1 LSGDVAAHNLRSVS
15 GTDPSEAPLAVT
27 SFLAL
32 GTIGARIPFVE
43 KNRGINVMTHK
54 ELILDCLRVGLDGE
68 KVDYEWNKSED
79 QSVLV
84 KFEDGKR
91 VRVTVQEMNGV

>member
-1 LSGDVAAHNLRSVS
+1 
-15 GTDPSEAPLAVT
+15 
-27 SFLAL
+27 
-32 GTIGARIPFVE
+32 
-43 KNRGINVMTHK
+43 MTHK